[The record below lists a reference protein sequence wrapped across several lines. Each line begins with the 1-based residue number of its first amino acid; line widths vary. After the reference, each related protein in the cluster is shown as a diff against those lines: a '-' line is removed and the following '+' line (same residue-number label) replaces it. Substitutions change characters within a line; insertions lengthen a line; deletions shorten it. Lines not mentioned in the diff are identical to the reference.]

1 MDKIIKETLKHY
13 IDIEYYA
20 NGLNKTFQDLFKELE
35 KRCFQIIESQKSIST
50 KNSYNA
56 VYKAIKEEVE
66 KYREELQNRLKNE
79 AELILNEELDFLDNL
94 YNDSENKEKSNAL
107 LYTLGGITLSKILF
121 APVDGKDTLSQFT
134 ERTEKN
140 ILRAYDTSLRANYLF
155 GQKTEDTVN
164 QVSNNLKQVSR
175 GIQNGI
181 RTAIP
186 SFAKNTD
193 RIFFLNNNMEVVW
206 CSTLDGNTCLLCASM
221 SGKRFKSMAEAPV
234 TPHCLCR
241 CQLIGVAKL
250 TSPVPTYEEFI
261 ESLSEEEQIEVLG
274 KNRYEMWKNY
284 DIKLERFVNNG
295 NIVPLKNITEE
306 LNKEK
311 ENSNLIIPK
320 QKFTEYVLNP
330 EKAPDKAKVFKSALG
345 YTLDNWKDLEEN
357 IIRHLNQENM
367 TFLEEDKYGKRYYC
381 DVEITGVNG
390 NTKIVRTGWNLPPDS
405 DLKKMVTLYVR

>member
-13 IDIEYYA
+13 IDLEYYA

>member
-13 IDIEYYA
+13 IDLEYYA
-20 NGLNKTFQDLFKELE
+20 NGLNETFQDLFKELE
-35 KRCFQIIESQKSIST
+35 KRCFQIIGSQKSIST

-320 QKFTEYVLNP
+320 
-330 EKAPDKAKVFKSALG
+330 
-345 YTLDNWKDLEEN
+345 
-357 IIRHLNQENM
+357 
-367 TFLEEDKYGKRYYC
+367 
-381 DVEITGVNG
+381 
-390 NTKIVRTGWNLPPDS
+390 
-405 DLKKMVTLYVR
+405 